1 MMLNYQLKI
10 DDAKV
15 SLDRLTLIGTASDIF
30 PKVLNKAMYIKDHA
44 PAKIPY
50 RQSYYC
56 TDGSLIQMKDR
67 NETSDNVR
75 IDFNPN
81 KCQKEAMLE
90 LLSFVHFTKITRLDI
105 AVDYYGRDL
114 TEVVWV
120 DTKARKRV
128 TYQTGA
134 GKLETLYI
142 GSGGSETSYRIY
154 DKAKEQKS
162 TDNGLWWRVEA
173 QLRPDNLRAWS
184 KQNLLKLKPF
194 GDVQAILPE
203 VTGEISSQQK
213 AMVYWLTH
221 VPTAWGELHSNT
233 RTKYR
238 ELINQVCVPLS
249 PQPSEVFKNKVDE
262 LREQLAYYTD
272 AMRYLT
278 RIS

>member
-1 MMLNYQLKI
+1 MKNYQLSF
-10 DDAKV
+10 DDAKI
-15 SLDRLTLIGTASDIF
+15 SLDRLTLIGTGSDIL
-30 PKVLNKAMYIKDHA
+30 PKVLGHSMYIKDHA

-56 TDGSLIQMKDR
+56 IDGSLIQMKDR

-81 KCQKEAMLE
+81 KCQREGMLE
-90 LLSFVHFTKITRLDI
+90 ILSLVHFSKITRLDI

-114 TEVVWV
+114 SDLVWI
-120 DTKARKRV
+120 DNKARKRV

-154 DKAKEQKS
+154 DKAKEQKD
-162 TDNGLWWRVEA
+162 TANGLWWRVEA
-173 QLRPDNLRAWS
+173 QLRPENLRAWS
-184 KQNLLKLKPF
+184 KQNILALKPF
-194 GDVQAILPE
+194 GDVKAILPGGTVQLAPRE
-203 VTGEISSQQK
+203 K

-221 VPTAWGELHSNT
+221 EPNAWGELSSNT
-233 RTKYR
+233 RSKYR
-238 ELINQVCVPLS
+238 ELIDKISEPLS
-249 PQPSEVFKNKVDE
+249 PQPSEVVKRKVDE
-262 LREQLAYYTD
+262 LREQLAYYCD
-272 AMRYLT
+272 AMRFLS